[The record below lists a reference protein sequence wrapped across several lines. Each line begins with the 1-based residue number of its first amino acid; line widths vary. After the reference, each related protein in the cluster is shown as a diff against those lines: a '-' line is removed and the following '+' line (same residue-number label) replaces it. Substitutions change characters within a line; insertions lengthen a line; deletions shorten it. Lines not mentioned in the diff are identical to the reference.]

1 MDILYSL
8 DKFLFYAIN
17 LGSVNRLFDIIMPFI
32 TERNNWFLLYIYV
45 WVYLFW
51 KGGKNGRIT
60 AVLIIL
66 AIIASDQVSA
76 SILKPLVS
84 RVRPCYELEGV
95 RTILGCGGRYG
106 FPSSHAANY
115 FAAAT
120 IFTYY
125 FPKYKWIY
133 ISIAVLVCFSRIYIG
148 VHYPSDV
155 ICGAILGFLSSVI
168 IIIIYNEGERLFFK
182 MKHKNIQ

>member
-1 MDILYSL
+1 MEILFAIDKAIFYS
-8 DKFLFYAIN
+8 IN
-17 LGSVNRLFDIIMPFI
+17 LGTVNRLFDIIMPFI

-45 WVYLFW
+45 WIYLFW
-51 KGGKNGRIT
+51 KGGKNGRI
-60 AVLIIL
+60 AAILIIL
-66 AIIASDQVSA
+66 AIVASDQISS

-125 FPKYKWIY
+125 FPRYKWIY
-133 ISIAVLVCFSRIYIG
+133 ISIAILVSFSRIYIG

-155 ICGAILGFLSSVI
+155 IGGAILGFLSSFI
-168 IIIIYNEGERLFFK
+168 IIIIYKKGEDLF
-182 MKHKNIQ
+182 MKIKDKNRI